1 VIAHKTFSEQT
12 TSWTGQA
19 ALDNR
24 DKLRDE
30 AAEFVAAELREE
42 DVISITET
50 AMAVGGL
57 FSVTVWYRER

>member
-1 VIAHKTFSEQT
+1 MIAHKTFTEQT

-24 DKLRDE
+24 ERLRDK
-30 AAEFVAAELREE
+30 AVEFVAAELDEK
-42 DVISITET
+42 DAISITET

-57 FSVTVWYRER
+57 FSVTVWYRKR